1 MGLKVES
8 CAKCTYGQPVP
19 GQALVEVCR
28 DPFPYS
34 LFHNL
39 TGQCLTQTAKMNAMG
54 CASLTVGTSVLFNTK
69 FEDQTQDTFL
79 VNVNVTEE
87 GTDVMVSI
95 CNGVHYKQSCI
106 SLGGEQLAQQT
117 AVESNYKQ
125 EWTGCILPKHC

>member
-34 LFHNL
+34 LS
-39 TGQCLTQTAKMNAMG
+39 QTLSDQIMKQTVKMNATG
-54 CASLTVGTSVLFNTK
+54 CASLTVDVSVFFNTK
-69 FEDQTQDTFL
+69 FEDQMQDTFL
-79 VNVNVTEE
+79 VNVTEE

-95 CNGVHYKQSCI
+95 CNGVLYKQSCK
-106 SLGGEQLAQQT
+106 SLGGEQLVQQT
-117 AVESNYKQ
+117 SVESNHKQ
-125 EWTGCILPKHC
+125 EWTGCVLPKHC